1 MAPETVAGG
10 EEGYGNRVDVW
21 ALGIT
26 AIEMVDGQ
34 APFEKMHPTRALFQI
49 LRNPPPAV
57 AKPSMSSNDLN
68 DFINE

>member
-1 MAPETVAGG
+1 MAPETVAAG

-21 ALGIT
+21 ALGIS
-26 AIEMVDGQ
+26 AIEMVDGK
-34 APFEKMHPTRALFQI
+34 APFENMHPTRALFQI
-49 LRNPPPAV
+49 LRNPPPGV